1 MNGAADCTRR
11 AHVVHHCFKFSIAV
25 LLIAGFFTAAFAQE
39 RKLERLRVGGGS
51 ASGTQLSM
59 WLAKEGNFYD
69 KHGLNVEAISIPGS
83 SLAIQAMLA
92 GEVPIIQLG
101 GAASIQANLG
111 GADTVIVA
119 TIVRKFLF
127 WIYGRPEIGRI
138 EDLKGKVF
146 GTTRFGTLSDL
157 ASRFALRLYGI
168 DPERDITMIQTG
180 GPAET
185 VSAMMTGKVHAA
197 ALTPPATLQAKK
209 TKLKELLDMSKLDAE
224 YHINGVVTTRRFLK
238 SNEDTVRRFLRAYIE
253 GAARAQKDK
262 AFALKA
268 MAKIFRTEDRE
279 LLEETYEMIVK
290 ANFVIPPYP
299 SMPGIASLIQGLEKT
314 NPKAKSAKAE
324 DHADSRLVRELDQS
338 GFIKRLQ

>member
-1 MNGAADCTRR
+1 MMFEKLKSVAILALLALAASPALAQDRR
-11 AHVVHHCFKFSIAV
+11 A
-25 LLIAGFFTAAFAQE
+25 
-39 RKLERLRVGGGS
+39 ERLRVGGGS

-59 WLAKEGNFYD
+59 WLAREGNFYE

-92 GEVPIIQLG
+92 GELPIIQLG

-138 EDLKGKVF
+138 EELRGKVF

-157 ASRFALRLYGI
+157 ASRFALRLHGI

-238 SNEDTVRRFLRAYIE
+238 SNEETVRRFMRAYIE
-253 GAARAQKDK
+253 GAARAQRDK

-268 MAKIFRTEDRE
+268 MSKIFRTDDRE
-279 LLEETYEMIVK
+279 ILEETYEMIIK
-290 ANFVIPPYP
+290 ANFAIPPYP
-299 SMPGIASLIQGLEKT
+299 SVAGIASLIQGLEKS
-314 NPKAKSAKAE
+314 NPRAKGAKPE
-324 DHADSRLVRELDQS
+324 EFADSRIVRELEQS
-338 GFIKRLQ
+338 GFIKAVQQ